1 MTRYE
6 FDQQIEM
13 TYNERLLL
21 SPMFEVLKSPELFN
35 KYQETQNRISE
46 LNKNKLIFLLTLDE
60 PLEVELPKDEPEVMP
75 VTYRKESPLHTRV
88 LNLD

>member
-21 SPMFEVLKSPELFN
+21 DPMFEVLKSPKLFEQYQRRLEN
-35 KYQETQNRISE
+35 VQSWKKLQLIDLLTIQET
-46 LNKNKLIFLLTLDE
+46 TD
-60 PLEVELPKDEPEVMP
+60 D
-75 VTYRKESPLHTRV
+75 TH
-88 LNLD
+88 